1 MNSQLARPP
10 EQAYSGYSE
19 QQPRWNSQMRRSHP
33 PAPSNQAG
41 GGYKLPPQTHYKQ
54 SIPPQQRDQQ
64 QIGYEQKEAHFQ
76 SGLQQGQ
83 NAYPNQAYENQSA
96 RQTYGSYEDDL
107 LYPNR
112 SIVPIDPAY
121 IQLSNTHLPR
131 SPEHANTKLPFACVL
146 QPMSHDSQTAIPTV
160 RFEKRCGIIRCKGC
174 RAYINPFVKWRTPA
188 QYDCNLCGCI
198 NQTPGSYACELQ
210 NGVRLDITN
219 RPELSHCTVEINA
232 PEQYTLRPPQDPGYI
247 FLINVHRSMGQSGAL
262 NHILDS
268 IRDNLDALQG
278 GNRCRVMLITYD
290 SQIHFYKCVPGKQLP
305 QVLTVP
311 DLTDAIVPCP
321 WKEVYV
327 RRTTCRDLLLKVI
340 ESIPVI
346 YKNTSDPGSCLERA
360 ISLAGRAAR
369 EVGGKMMVFNWGRP
383 NTGASKL
390 EDRLKGIPLGDAE
403 RLHDL
408 QLDSNKNVNDYEALA
423 TQIVKLQ
430 VSIDLY
436 QFTGPA
442 DEYVDLATL
451 RDLPK
456 CSGGNLRYYPKFNDA
471 GDGSRLYAE
480 IQHELTRET
489 GWEAVIRVRCS
500 SAFDMENHIGS
511 FLRRSNDLLSIPVC
525 HSDTN
530 IALEF
535 QLKTEE
541 PIKQK
546 VAYVQAVLLYTTSSC
561 QRKIRVH
568 NMPIL
573 VAQTSQ
579 ELWNGVDMSIVT
591 NIISRQAALNL
602 LSCSLEDGRI
612 GIQTSLM
619 AACQAYVK
627 ETKNRLFCSKD
638 YPPSWCTW
646 PLMTLGMLKS
656 KVFRNI
662 PVVDVDERS
671 AALFGLLVAS
681 PQVTDLQFRPS
692 IYPLHELIYDQ
703 SLGLWTE
710 ENLVTLPAEA
720 SGSMASLQKDG
731 MYLVDDA
738 NIIVIWCGDQLSPE
752 VVGELFL
759 TFSRTG
765 SRFPNVQGLT
775 IRPFSSE
782 NAQGN
787 RANESPVSL
796 LVRVWNVL
804 EYLRSLNPTRVQKIV
819 ACSSQTSAEIVEF
832 TYRLFEDG
840 TENVMS
846 YSEFMD
852 YIENRSPAS

>member
-1 MNSQLARPP
+1 MNSQFARSP
-10 EQAYSGYSE
+10 EQQYGGYSE
-19 QQPRWNSQMRRSHP
+19 QQPKWNPQVRRTHP
-33 PAPSNQAG
+33 TAPSSQAG
-41 GGYKLPPQTHYKQ
+41 GGFIRTTQTHHKQ
-54 SIPPQQRDQQ
+54 NIPPQQRDQQ
-64 QIGYEQKEAHFQ
+64 HLGYERKDTHFQ
-76 SGLQQGQ
+76 PGVQQGQ
-83 NAYPNQAYENQSA
+83 NSCPEQGYENQSA
-96 RQTYGSYEDDL
+96 RPSYGLYQENP
-107 LYPNR
+107 LYPNN

-121 IQLSNTHLPR
+121 IQLSNTHLP
-131 SPEHANTKLPFACVL
+131 SKPEHHNTKLPFSCVI
-146 QPMSHDSQTAIPTV
+146 QPMSHDAQTTIPTV
-160 RFEKRCGIIRCKGC
+160 QFEERCGIIRCKSC
-174 RAYINPFVKWRTPA
+174 RAYINPFVKWRTPS
-188 QYDCNLCGCI
+188 QYECNLCGYL
-198 NQTPGSYACELQ
+198 NTTPGSYACELQ
-210 NGVRLDITN
+210 NGVRLDLTD
-219 RPELSHCTVEINA
+219 RPELSHATVEINA
-232 PEQYTLRPPQDPGYI
+232 PQQYTLRPPQDPGYI
-247 FLINVHRSMGQSGAL
+247 FLINVQRSMGQSGAL

-268 IRDNLDALQG
+268 IRDNLDELQG
-278 GNRCRVMLITYD
+278 GKRCRVMIITYD
-290 SQIHFYKCVPGKQLP
+290 SHIHFYKCLPGQQLP

-311 DLTDAIVPCP
+311 DLSHAIVPCP

-327 RRTTCRDLLLKVI
+327 RRTKCRDLLLKVI
-340 ESIPVI
+340 ESIPLI
-346 YKNTSDPGSCLERA
+346 YKDTCDAGSCLERA
-360 ISLAGRAAR
+360 VNLAGRAAR

-383 NTGASKL
+383 NTGPCKL

-408 QLDSNKNVNDYEALA
+408 QLDSNKNVRDYEALA

-436 QFTGPA
+436 QFTGPHDA
-442 DEYVDLATL
+442 YVDLATL

-456 CSGGNLRYYPKFNDA
+456 CTGGNLKYFPKFNDA
-471 GDGSRLYAE
+471 GDGSRLYSE

-500 SAFDMENHIGS
+500 SAFEMKNHIGS

-530 IALEF
+530 ISLEF

-541 PIKQK
+541 PINQK
-546 VAYVQAVLLYTTSSC
+546 VAYIQAVLLYTTSSC
-561 QRKIRVH
+561 KRKIRVH
-568 NMPIL
+568 NMPIP
-573 VAQTSQ
+573 VAWTSNK
-579 ELWNGVDMSIVT
+579 LWNGVDVSILT
-591 NIISRQAALNL
+591 NTISRQAALNL
-602 LSCSLEDGRI
+602 LSCSLEEGRI
-612 GIQTSLM
+612 GIQSSLM
-619 AACQAYVK
+619 LSCQAYVK
-627 ETKNRLFCSKD
+627 ETKNRLFCAKD

-671 AALFGLLVAS
+671 AALFSLLVDP

-720 SGSMASLQKDG
+720 SGSMATLQKDG
-731 MYLVDDA
+731 IYMVDDA
-738 NIIVIWCGDQLSPE
+738 HIIVIWCGDMVSPD
-752 VVGELFL
+752 VVDELFL

-765 SRFPNVQGLT
+765 SRFPHVQGLT
-775 IRPFSSE
+775 IRPFPGE
-782 NAQGN
+782 NTEAN
-787 RANESPVSL
+787 RANESQGSL

-804 EYLRSLNPTRVQKIV
+804 EYLRSLNPARMQKIV
-819 ACSSQTSAEIVEF
+819 ACSSQTSAEIAEF

-852 YIENRSPAS
+852 YIENKSPTS